1 MGHTDTDS
9 ATDTEFAV
17 IGGGLVGMAIAYGL
31 QRLGRQVTV
40 LDEGD
45 VAFRASRGNFGLVW
59 VQGKGAQLPDYARW
73 TRVSAAAWPELA
85 DELQRQSG
93 IDVELSQPGG
103 FFIGLSDA
111 EIENQTAKLAGL
123 QDELGGDYPFEVLGH
138 NTLRKELPAIGPT
151 VVGGIYSPMDGH
163 ANPLYLL
170 RALTA
175 AFRKAGGHLRNG
187 GKVDKLVP
195 RGTGFGITAGKT
207 TLHAEKVVLCA
218 GLGNASLA
226 PLVGLTSPV
235 GPQRG
240 QVIICERVAN
250 FLNHPTMT
258 VRQVGEGAV
267 QIGDSK
273 EDVGFDDGTTQPT
286 LAAIAQR
293 AVATFPILDSLR
305 VVRTW
310 AALRVMSQD
319 SCPIYDQSPEYP
331 GAFVVNCHSGV
342 TLAGAHALRLA
353 PWIAGAAAPEPIAS
367 LSARRFDVQP
377 AT

>member
-1 MGHTDTDS
+1 MAQTQTDS

-17 IGGGLVGMAIAYGL
+17 IGGGLVGMAVAYGL

-73 TRVSAAAWPELA
+73 TRTSAAAWPELA

-111 EIENQTAKLAGL
+111 EIENHSAKLNGL
-123 QDELGGDYPFEVLGH
+123 RDELGGDYPFEVLGH
-138 NTLRKELPAIGPT
+138 NALRKELPAIGPK
-151 VVGGIYSPMDGH
+151 VVGGIYSSQDGH

-175 AFRKAGGHLRNG
+175 AFRKAGGQLLNG
-187 GKVDKLVP
+187 GRVDHLEAK
-195 RGTGFGITAGKT
+195 GSGFAIQTGKT

-218 GLGNASLA
+218 GNGNATLA
-226 PLVGLTSPV
+226 PAVGLTSPV

-240 QVIICERVAN
+240 QVIICERVDN

-293 AVATFPILDSLR
+293 AVATFPVLDSLR

-310 AALRVMSQD
+310 AALRVMSPD
-319 SCPIYDQSPEYP
+319 SCPIYDQSEKHP

-342 TLAGAHALRLA
+342 TLAGAHALHLA
-353 PWIAGAAAPEPIAS
+353 PWIAGGAAPAPIAS
-367 LSARRFDVQP
+367 LSAGRFDVQP
-377 AT
+377 VA

>member
-1 MGHTDTDS
+1 MTGTKIHS
-9 ATDTEFAV
+9 GSETEFAV
-17 IGGGLVGMAIAYGL
+17 VGGGLVGMAVAYGL

-59 VQGKGAQLPDYARW
+59 VQGKGAQLPDYSRW
-73 TRVSAAAWPELA
+73 TQISAAAWPELG
-85 DELQRQSG
+85 DELKRQSQ

-103 FFIGLSDA
+103 FFVALSDA
-111 EIENQTAKLAGL
+111 EIENHSSKLAGL
-123 QDELGGDYPFEVLGH
+123 RDELATDYPFEVLGH
-138 NTLRKELPAIGPT
+138 NALRQELPAIGPK

-170 RALTA
+170 RALTK
-175 AFRKAGGHLRNG
+175 AFRNAGGRFLNG
-187 GKVDKLVP
+187 GKVDKIEP
-195 RGTGFGITAGKT
+195 TAGGFQVQAGST
-207 TLHAEKVVLCA
+207 FVRSEKVVLCA
-218 GLGNASLA
+218 GLGNKTLA
-226 PLVGLTSPV
+226 PMVGLSSPV
-235 GPQRG
+235 EPQRG

-250 FLNHPTMT
+250 FLNHPTLT

-273 EDVGFDDGTTQPT
+273 EDAGFDDSTTQPT

-293 AVATFPILDSLR
+293 AVAIFPVLDGLR

-310 AALRVMSQD
+310 AALRVMSPD
-319 SCPIYDQSPEYP
+319 SCPVYDQSDEHP

-342 TLAGAHALRLA
+342 TLAGAHALHLA
-353 PWIAGAAAPEPIAS
+353 PWIAGGPAPDPIAA
-367 LSARRFDVQP
+367 LSAGRFDVQP
-377 AT
+377 AV